1 MPRELIDLLWRDH
14 PAAPQG
20 GTRGPRS
27 RVTAGAVVDVALTLA
42 DAEGLAA
49 VTVRRLGDALGI
61 SPMSVYTHVNGRD
74 DLLVLMADT
83 ACARM
88 SLPAHGT
95 AGWRTRV
102 RRVADANL
110 ALHLDHPWLLEIDDD
125 RTAFGPGTI
134 AKYDHELHAL
144 DPLPLDDVAR
154 DAALTFLLDFV
165 RGAARARR
173 HAAHADEM
181 PQAWARWGGR
191 LAQYLGEAHPLAQRV
206 GGAAGAAMN
215 APSSPAHAWEFGMA
229 RVLDALAS
237 ATGGAATPDAQDA
250 RDAQDT
256 SRR

>member
-14 PAAPQG
+14 PSAPQG

-27 RVTAGAVVDVALTLA
+27 RITTGAVVDAALALA

-61 SPMSVYTHVNGRD
+61 STMSVYTHVNGRD
-74 DLLVLMADT
+74 DLLVLMAD
-83 ACARM
+83 AVYARM
-88 SLPAHGT
+88 PLPGYGT

-102 RRVADANL
+102 RRVADASL
-110 ALHLDHPWLLEIDDD
+110 ALHLEHPWLLEIEDD

-144 DPLPLDDVAR
+144 DPLHLDDVAR
-154 DAALTFLLDFV
+154 DAALTFVLDFV

-173 HAAHADEM
+173 RGPRADEL
-181 PQAWARWGGR
+181 PQVWARWAGR
-191 LAQYLGEAHPLAQRV
+191 LAEYLGDDYPLAQRV
-206 GGAAGAAMN
+206 GGAAGEEMN

-229 RVLDALAS
+229 RVLDALAR
-237 ATGGAATPDAQDA
+237 AAAEPGA
-250 RDAQDT
+250 
-256 SRR
+256 